1 MTLIL
6 MNEEEKK
13 LKLRDEQENCKGA
26 KSRIVPTT
34 PAARCSASFSLSV
47 GRTLATVATVC
58 HLLWWR
64 LGFSSGMNRT
74 KEVEE
79 TDVRTLK
86 RR

>member
-13 LKLRDEQENCKGA
+13 AKLRDEQENCKGA

-47 GRTLATVATVC
+47 GKTLATVATVR
-58 HLLWWR
+58 HLIWWR
-64 LGFSSGMNRT
+64 LGFSSEMNRA

-86 RR
+86 QR

>member
-13 LKLRDEQENCKGA
+13 SKLRDEQENCKGA
-26 KSRIVPTT
+26 KSRIVPTA
-34 PAARCSASFSLSV
+34 PAARCSASFYLSV
-47 GRTLATVATVC
+47 GRSLATITTVR

-79 TDVRTLK
+79 TDMRTLK
-86 RR
+86 QR

>member
-1 MTLIL
+1 MRK
-6 MNEEEKK
+6 KK

-26 KSRIVPTT
+26 KSRIVPTV
-34 PAARCSASFSLSV
+34 PAAQCSASFSLPV
-47 GRTLATVATVC
+47 GRTLATVATVR
-58 HLLWWR
+58 HLLWWK

-86 RR
+86 QR

>member
-6 MNEEEKK
+6 MNEEEKS
-13 LKLRDEQENCKGA
+13 KLRDEQESCKGA

-34 PAARCSASFSLSV
+34 PAARCSASFSLPV
-47 GRTLATVATVC
+47 GRTLATVATVR

-79 TDVRTLK
+79 TEVRTLK